1 VSRTMTTIS
10 QSTVPKK
17 RNRAAREDALIA
29 AASKL
34 FASRGYEIATTRDIA
49 AAAGCAEG
57 LIHRYFGGK
66 EGLLLALIK
75 RQVSQEVVDLQTL
88 PLASTM
94 ADEVVQLVEWEV
106 EHTWQDREFIKVV
119 IPRALLDPALG
130 HLIDGIGPTQRAS
143 AITERLRN
151 FTQGRSLPA
160 QELEALAHFIS
171 ITSFMFGFMRPA
183 VLHQDRE
190 KAKKMA
196 VMTAQMMVRNFET
209 ISTPDDSQPR
219 QQKPALLFT

>member
-1 VSRTMTTIS
+1 MTTVS
-10 QSTVPKK
+10 QPTVPKK

-106 EHTWQDREFIKVV
+106 EHTWHDREFFKVV

-130 HLIDGIGPTQRAS
+130 HLIDGIGPTQRAR

-151 FTQGRSLPA
+151 FTQCRALPA
-160 QELEALAHFIS
+160 QEVEALAHFIS

-190 KAKKMA
+190 NAKKMA

-209 ISTPDDSQPR
+209 ISTPDDSQPC
-219 QQKPALLFT
+219 QQKPASLFT

>member
-1 VSRTMTTIS
+1 MTRV
-10 QSTVPKK
+10 QPAVKGK
-17 RNRAAREDALIA
+17 RNRTAREDALVA

-34 FASRGYEIATTRDIA
+34 FAARGYGSSTTRDIA

-75 RQVSQEVVDLQTL
+75 RQVSQEVVDLATL
-88 PLASTM
+88 QLASTM
-94 ADEVVQLVEWEV
+94 ADEVVQLVEWEF
-106 EHTWQDREFIKVV
+106 ERTWQDREFFKVV
-119 IPRALLDPALG
+119 IPRALLDPAVG
-130 HLIDGIGPTQRAS
+130 HLITGIGPTQRAR
-143 AITERLRN
+143 AIIERLRN
-151 FTQGRSLPA
+151 YPQSRSLPA

-190 KAKKMA
+190 KTKKMA
-196 VMTAQMMVRNFET
+196 IMMAQMMVRNFET

-219 QQKPALLFT
+219 PQKPALLFT

>member
-1 VSRTMTTIS
+1 MARFSRSCFSWIWVGVVVCYGLCTSAYGDRKES
-10 QSTVPKK
+10 QPTLVF
-17 RNRAAREDALIA
+17 RIVND
-29 AASKL
+29 
-34 FASRGYEIATTRDIA
+34 G
-49 AAAGCAEG
+49 
-57 LIHRYFGGK
+57 
-66 EGLLLALIK
+66 
-75 RQVSQEVVDLQTL
+75 QVSQEVVDLQTL

>member
-1 VSRTMTTIS
+1 MTPVQPAVTRKRARTS
-10 QSTVPKK
+10 PE
-17 RNRAAREDALIA
+17 AALVA
-29 AASKL
+29 AASMVI
-34 FASRGYEIATTRDIA
+34 ASRGYVSAATVDIA

-75 RQVSQEVVDLQTL
+75 RQVSQEVVDLATL

-94 ADEVVQLVEWEV
+94 AGEVVQLVEWEV
-106 EHTWQDREFIKVV
+106 ERTWQEREFCKVV

-130 HLIDGIGPTQRAS
+130 HLITGIGPTQRAR
-143 AITERLRN
+143 AIIERLRN
-151 FTQGRSLPA
+151 FTQSRSLPA

-171 ITSFMFGFMRPA
+171 ITSFMFGFMRLA

-190 KAKKMA
+190 
-196 VMTAQMMVRNFET
+196 
-209 ISTPDDSQPR
+209 
-219 QQKPALLFT
+219 